1 MEPTKKEKKKKTYI
15 GTVVSDKMDK
25 TIVVKAERT
34 FQDNRFHKIIRKTK
48 KYKVH
53 DEHKQAKKGDTVIFY
68 EGRPLSKMKYMYLE
82 EVVKSDFGN
91 NTDSNEMR

>member
-1 MEPTKKEKKKKTYI
+1 MEPTKKEKKKKIYI

-34 FQDNRFHKIIRKTK
+34 FQDRRFHKIIRKTK

-68 EGRPLSKMKYMYLE
+68 EGQPCSKMKYMYLE
-82 EVVKSDFGN
+82 RVVKSNFVD
-91 NTDSNEMR
+91 TLDV

>member
-1 MEPTKKEKKKKTYI
+1 METKKEKKKIYI

-34 FQDNRFHKIIRKTK
+34 FLQKYVNKIVKKTK

-53 DEHKQAKKGDTVIFY
+53 DEHKQAKKGDLVAFY
-68 EGRPLSKMKYMYLE
+68 EGRPYSKTKYMYLE
-82 EVVKSDFGN
+82 KVLKPASLEIEVRQG
-91 NTDSNEMR
+91 EQQ